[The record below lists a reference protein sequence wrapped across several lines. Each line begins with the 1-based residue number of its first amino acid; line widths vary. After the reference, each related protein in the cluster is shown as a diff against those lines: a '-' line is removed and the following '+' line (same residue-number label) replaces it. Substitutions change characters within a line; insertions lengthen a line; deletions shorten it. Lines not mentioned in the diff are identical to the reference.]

1 MTSAPFAARAGF
13 CREHPCVRTQVGPDL
28 QARQRCGA
36 EREVDAEH
44 CAIEPGRAHRAAGIR
59 LLANRVIRAFALVG
73 RVGNAI
79 GPTRANLVLDPFVA
93 QQIVTGELSDDQNR
107 AAGPNTRPSG
117 NSPANWSRELCQSE
131 GLGLPSRRHFCQPPF
146 STLALSNPKTRN
158 SYQTRHAQYAF
169 WAL

>member
-1 MTSAPFAARAGF
+1 
-13 CREHPCVRTQVGPDL
+13 VRG
-28 QARQRCGA
+28 CGA
-36 EREVDAEH
+36 DQFIAEIVPRRTDRH
-44 CAIEPGRAHRAAGIR
+44 YLHV
-59 LLANRVIRAFALVG
+59 LAEWVVELPI
-73 RVGNAI
+73 
-79 GPTRANLVLDPFVA
+79 TRANLVLDPFVA